1 MNTSKIIAKG
11 LAGSK
16 IKIIHGAVKRNVDPP
31 IEWIK
36 WLSYIPDFQKSR
48 IQYLE
53 SKMASD
59 ISLEELSE
67 INQYKN
73 QARMATLFKLYG
85 TSDISKD
92 EYMEVYIYMIKHSI
106 EDLMLNKLSKEELSH
121 AKERIQYFSQISK
134 EELELKIKEEQK
146 EDNYKKL
153 SMVDSY
159 ILHEI
164 SRINYSKNQLDNSL
178 SAQLDKNAI
187 MRQRS
192 IYYASNPYKK

>member
-1 MNTSKIIAKG
+1 MYYTKE

-16 IKIIHGAVKRNVDPP
+16 VKIIHGAVKRNVDPP

-48 IQYLE
+48 IKYLE
-53 SKMASD
+53 SKVASD
-59 ISLEELSE
+59 ISLEELNE
-67 INQYKN
+67 INQYKS
-73 QARMATLFKLYG
+73 QTRMATLFKLYG
-85 TSDISKD
+85 TNDISRD
-92 EYMEVYIYMIKHSI
+92 EYMEVYIYMTEYSI
-106 EDLMLNKLSKEELSH
+106 EDLMLSKLSKEELSY

-146 EDNYKKL
+146 EVNYNEL

-164 SRINYSKNQLDNSL
+164 LRINYSKNKTNTLL
-178 SAQLDKNAI
+178 GYQLDKNAV

-192 IYYASNPYKK
+192 ISYASNPYKK

>member
-1 MNTSKIIAKG
+1 MYYTKE

-16 IKIIHGAVKRNVDPP
+16 VKIIHGAVKRNVEPP

-48 IQYLE
+48 IKYLE

-59 ISLEELSE
+59 ISLEELNE
-67 INQYKN
+67 INQYKS
-73 QARMATLFKLYG
+73 QTRMATLFKLYG
-85 TSDISKD
+85 TNDISRD
-92 EYMEVYIYMIKHSI
+92 EYMEVYIYMTEHSI
-106 EDLMLNKLSKEELSH
+106 EDLMLSKLSKEELSY

-134 EELELKIKEEQK
+134 EELELKIKKKQK
-146 EDNYKKL
+146 EVNYNEL

-164 SRINYSKNQLDNSL
+164 LRINYSKNKNNTLL
-178 SAQLDKNAI
+178 GYQLDKNAV

-192 IYYASNPYKK
+192 ISYASNPYKK

>member
-1 MNTSKIIAKG
+1 MCTSKIIAKE
-11 LAGSK
+11 LADSK
-16 IKIIHGAVKRNVDPP
+16 VKIIHGAVKRNVAPL

-48 IQYLE
+48 IKYLE
-53 SKMASD
+53 SKVAND
-59 ISLEELSE
+59 ISLKELSE
-67 INQYKN
+67 INQYKI

-85 TSDISKD
+85 TSDISRD
-92 EYMEVYIYMIKHSI
+92 EYMEVYIYMAEHSI
-106 EDLMLNKLSKEELSH
+106 EDLMLSKLSKEELSY

-146 EDNYKKL
+146 EVNYNEL

-159 ILHEI
+159 ILHELL
-164 SRINYSKNQLDNSL
+164 RINYSENKTNTLL
-178 SAQLDKNAI
+178 EYQLDKNAV

-192 IYYASNPYKK
+192 ISYASNPYYR

>member
-1 MNTSKIIAKG
+1 MSISKIITKQ
-11 LAGSK
+11 LAGTK
-16 IKIIHGAVKRNVDPP
+16 NKVIHGEVNRNVDPI

-48 IQYLE
+48 IKYLE
-53 SKMASD
+53 SKMAND

-67 INQYKN
+67 INQYKI

-85 TSDISKD
+85 TSDISRD
-92 EYMEVYIYMIKHSI
+92 EYMEVYIYMIEHSI
-106 EDLMLNKLSKEELSH
+106 EDLMLSKLSKEELSY

-146 EDNYKKL
+146 EVNYTEL

-159 ILHEI
+159 ILHEL
-164 SRINYSKNQLDNSL
+164 SQINYSKNEINSL
-178 SAQLDKNAI
+178 LGYQLDKNAV
-187 MRQRS
+187 MRQKS
-192 IYYASNPYKK
+192 LQKNSN